1 MAVYTRVTAEDL
13 ALFLARYDIGAPLSF
28 KGIAEGVSNSNYLLD
43 TDRARYILTLYEH
56 RTEEQDLP
64 WFLALMTHLADAG
77 LPVPRPV
84 ADRAGEALQTL
95 NGKRAC
101 IIEFLPGV
109 SVSEPKPEDCREA
122 GRALAQLHNAVASF
136 TAPRANGL
144 GPTNWPPMAARCE
157 ARLHE
162 IDPGLKTLIN
172 KALTITAAWPHTLP
186 SGTIHAD
193 LFPDNVLIQNGKI
206 TGLIDFY
213 FACTDIFAYDYA
225 VTHAA
230 WCFSA
235 DGHTHHTAR
244 AAALAHGYTKARA
257 FSPQEIAALPLLCT
271 GAALRFTLTRAYD
284 WLNTPADAMVTRKDP
299 MAFARRLAFYTEATP
314 SQLLGQ

>member
-1 MAVYTRVTAEDL
+1 
-13 ALFLARYDIGAPLSF
+13 
-28 KGIAEGVSNSNYLLD
+28 
-43 TDRARYILTLYEH
+43 
-56 RTEEQDLP
+56 
-64 WFLALMTHLADAG
+64 
-77 LPVPRPV
+77 
-84 ADRAGEALQTL
+84 
-95 NGKRAC
+95 
-101 IIEFLPGV
+101 
-109 SVSEPKPEDCREA
+109 
-122 GRALAQLHNAVASF
+122 
-136 TAPRANGL
+136 
-144 GPTNWPPMAARCE
+144 MAARCE